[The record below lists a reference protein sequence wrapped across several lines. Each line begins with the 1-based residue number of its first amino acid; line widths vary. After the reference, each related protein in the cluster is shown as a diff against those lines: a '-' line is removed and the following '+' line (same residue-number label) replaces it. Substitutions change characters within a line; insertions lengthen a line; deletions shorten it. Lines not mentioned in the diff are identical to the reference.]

1 MPQVLTAGLHPDI
14 AVWLGDHLG
23 DNALYA
29 VRTGGEAAELI
40 DRGPWSLIVLDH
52 GLHAPSALEILNHVR
67 GRHAPDEAP
76 VLYCM
81 EPGWN
86 TDLAKRLIGLGVR
99 QLLIQPLDGDEL
111 LRQVWDL
118 LGVTPSPRADS
129 LDSKLRLRAAMD
141 RLWEQNRQSIMTRFD
156 VIQEATVDILGGEL
170 GEQRKRDMVGEAHK
184 LAGTLGTYGFAQG
197 SYLARELELLIRPA
211 DKLNEQE
218 VTYAAYLVKALREEL
233 RTGQTERSHPIGP
246 ATVPQ
251 LLVVDAPPVA
261 ARQISMEAIA
271 HGMQC
276 RSVAGAAEAL
286 KVIDRDSPEV
296 LLLDLS
302 TENLQDCLGLMSDL
316 QGREQTLP
324 VLVMTEASSLT
335 DRVEIARRGGRGFL
349 QKPVSAIAVMQAIDA
364 MLAEQRATSAKVM
377 VVDDDPVVLSTL
389 RELLELEGFEVVT
402 VEGPLAFW
410 EALLESEPDILVL
423 DIEMPHISGVE
434 LCRVVRND
442 PRWEELPILF
452 LSVHTDPDSIQRV
465 FDAKA
470 DDFVGKPIVGPELIT
485 RITNRIERARSA
497 RKHSEH
503 DSLTGAASPL
513 ITADLLERLVQRSD
527 SRAQRFCL
535 AVLEV
540 DGLKKL
546 NDIHGHPTA
555 PRVVARLGQL
565 LGESFQGDDVVGRWS
580 GDQFVLGM
588 WAMTRRDG
596 AERVA
601 DVLEALRQERFG
613 DCHGAQVCVT
623 MSAGVAEYPTDGSD
637 VDALYLAANKA
648 LLSAQGSGGNRVV
661 PCGTA
666 GHNLHQSVDVLLL
679 ASGTG
684 LAEQASEALETRG
697 YVVRSVQGR
706 PEDLR
711 KLAARSADLSAR
723 VILLDDDLSLLMGSG
738 DVSRPQSDLPGRS
751 RLVRFT
757 DACNKTGGAAEGV
770 DTGAPGDG
778 EIAAGLEALLRRVRL
793 AIDS

>member
-302 TENLQDCLGLMSDL
+302 TENLQDCLGLMSGL

-324 VLVMTEASSLT
+324 VLV
-335 DRVEIARRGGRGFL
+335 
-349 QKPVSAIAVMQAIDA
+349 ID
-364 MLAEQRATSAKVM
+364 
-377 VVDDDPVVLSTL
+377 
-389 RELLELEGFEVVT
+389 
-402 VEGPLAFW
+402 
-410 EALLESEPDILVL
+410 
-423 DIEMPHISGVE
+423 
-434 LCRVVRND
+434 
-442 PRWEELPILF
+442 
-452 LSVHTDPDSIQRV
+452 
-465 FDAKA
+465 
-470 DDFVGKPIVGPELIT
+470 
-485 RITNRIERARSA
+485 
-497 RKHSEH
+497 
-503 DSLTGAASPL
+503 
-513 ITADLLERLVQRSD
+513 
-527 SRAQRFCL
+527 
-535 AVLEV
+535 
-540 DGLKKL
+540 
-546 NDIHGHPTA
+546 
-555 PRVVARLGQL
+555 
-565 LGESFQGDDVVGRWS
+565 
-580 GDQFVLGM
+580 
-588 WAMTRRDG
+588 
-596 AERVA
+596 
-601 DVLEALRQERFG
+601 
-613 DCHGAQVCVT
+613 
-623 MSAGVAEYPTDGSD
+623 
-637 VDALYLAANKA
+637 
-648 LLSAQGSGGNRVV
+648 
-661 PCGTA
+661 
-666 GHNLHQSVDVLLL
+666 
-679 ASGTG
+679 
-684 LAEQASEALETRG
+684 
-697 YVVRSVQGR
+697 
-706 PEDLR
+706 
-711 KLAARSADLSAR
+711 
-723 VILLDDDLSLLMGSG
+723 
-738 DVSRPQSDLPGRS
+738 
-751 RLVRFT
+751 
-757 DACNKTGGAAEGV
+757 
-770 DTGAPGDG
+770 
-778 EIAAGLEALLRRVRL
+778 
-793 AIDS
+793 